1 MTDWEFIK
9 SSALNGRNEDPFI
22 LTTEKT
28 ADRRLIQDV
37 AEEWREDYSTY
48 ITKDLDK
55 FNRDYGRSW
64 RPADPADGGI
74 PDLEFFGSRVD
85 MNRKQAAK
93 AYLNKVVMAAIG
105 GAFLIGP
112 MLLMVLHKTLLTT
125 LLTSSICVFAFGL
138 LMAMFLEKPFD
149 VLSATAAYA
158 AVLVV
163 FIGTSS

>member
-1 MTDWEFIK
+1 
-9 SSALNGRNEDPFI
+9 
-22 LTTEKT
+22 
-28 ADRRLIQDV
+28 
-37 AEEWREDYSTY
+37 
-48 ITKDLDK
+48 
-55 FNRDYGRSW
+55 
-64 RPADPADGGI
+64 
-74 PDLEFFGSRVD
+74 
-85 MNRKQAAK
+85 
-93 AYLNKVVMAAIG
+93 MAAIG